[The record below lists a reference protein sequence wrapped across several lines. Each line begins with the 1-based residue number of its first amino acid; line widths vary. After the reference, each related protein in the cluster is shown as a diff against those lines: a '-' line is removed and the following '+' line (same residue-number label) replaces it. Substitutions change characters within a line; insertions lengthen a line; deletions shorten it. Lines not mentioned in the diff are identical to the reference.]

1 MKLSAIFYAIVIL
14 AFFMPFF
21 LISCDKSEVAS
32 LSGVKLV
39 TGGEVKLEVANVI
52 KSYLGEGNKYEN
64 PVIGIQLFA
73 IVAFILAIAALIMA
87 LVLPLKMYPLP
98 AYISILGVISLQLL
112 NIEIPQMISSFSNF
126 LDANLKWGSTIS
138 LKVQPSFW
146 IANIAFILGGISTLL
161 TGIKKSSESSYIE
174 QPEEYPSSEIQGW
187 EEEYPAEETISEQ
200 EEENIPPEEE
210 IPTLIKEENI
220 PPEEENPTLIEEENP
235 AIIEEEPKI
244 N

>member
-39 TGGEVKLEVANVI
+39 TGGEVKLDLANI
-52 KSYLGEGNKYEN
+52 FNGSSGEGKYEN
-64 PVIGIQLFA
+64 PAIGIQLFA

-138 LKVQPSFW
+138 LKVQPGFW
-146 IANIAFILGGISTLL
+146 IANIGFILGGISTLL

-174 QPEEYPSSEIQGW
+174 QPEEYPASEIQGW

-220 PPEEENPTLIEEENP
+220 PPEEENPTLLEEENP